1 MRRTVVWAGAAVALS
16 SCAGVATGGGGSQG
30 GDPDEINAA
39 EIGTYP
45 YDDTYQIV
53 QSARPAWLRP
63 RIAGTFS
70 TGGPVLPEIFVDGTW
85 FGPIETLSRVR
96 SATIERIEFIGAT
109 DATTL
114 YGTGYMGG
122 VIHVYTRR

>member
-1 MRRTVVWAGAAVALS
+1 LWAAAAGLALS
-16 SCAGVATGGGGSQG
+16 SCAGAATGGAGNQG
-30 GDPDEINAA
+30 GNPDEISAT
-39 EIGTYP
+39 EIATYP
-45 YDDTYQIV
+45 YEDTYQIV

-70 TGGPVLPEIFVDGTW
+70 SGGPVLPEVFVDGTW
-85 FGPIETLSRVR
+85 FGPIDTLSRIR
-96 SATIERIEFIGAT
+96 SASIERIEFIGAT